1 MEPITQP
8 QTLQYLTNAQGDR
21 LGVVLSWETYT
32 QLFQSLTMQA
42 DPEYLIGL
50 SESELQALAHC
61 KLAPSEQ
68 QHLDDLLD
76 RQTQNALSP
85 EALQQLDQ
93 LLLHIDNLTLL
104 KTRARYTLHAIT
116 QVSLP

>member
-1 MEPITQP
+1 
-8 QTLQYLTNAQGDR
+8 
-21 LGVVLSWETYT
+21 
-32 QLFQSLTMQA
+32 MQA

-50 SESELQALAHC
+50 SDSELQALAHC
-61 KLAPSEQ
+61 KLAPPEQ
-68 QHLDDLLD
+68 QQLDDLLD

-116 QVSLP
+116 QVSHP